1 MPEVPAARC
10 RLAAGPWWLLVNGP
24 IEPSVRHSHRAA
36 QIVVHGG
43 APCVAVGRGVRPGPI
58 VVVPPDVPHAVVDH
72 RGRALVLYVSPV
84 SLAGR
89 QLAAGR
95 FVDGGSLDPV
105 DPVTDL
111 LGALRMTNWSHADE
125 AARRTLEHLEVAEAE
140 QWREWR
146 RHRALDEAL
155 LGFPDDIALES
166 IDVARLA
173 DDVGLSVVRI
183 TETLTGG
190 LGVPLGGYVSWLR
203 IVTAIEALVDGAE
216 LESAA
221 AVARF
226 PSVGELVRACTSM
239 FGHDLAARAQSGNWL
254 SAP

>member
-1 MPEVPAARC
+1 M
-10 RLAAGPWWLLVNGP
+10 
-24 IEPSVRHSHRAA
+24 
-36 QIVVHGG
+36 
-43 APCVAVGRGVRPGPI
+43 
-58 VVVPPDVPHAVVDH
+58 
-72 RGRALVLYVSPV
+72 LYVSPV
-84 SLAGR
+84 SVAGR

-95 FVDGGSLDPV
+95 FVDGGSLDAV

-125 AARRTLEHLEVAEAE
+125 AARRTLECLEVAEAE
-140 QWREWR
+140 QWRDWR

-155 LGFPDDIALES
+155 LDLPDDIALGS
-166 IDVARLA
+166 IDVAPLA

-190 LGVPLGGYVSWLR
+190 LGVPLGGYVCWLR
-203 IVTAIEALVDGAE
+203 LVTAIESLVDGAD

-226 PSVGELVRACTSM
+226 PSVDELVRACTSM
-239 FGHDLAARAQSGNWL
+239 FGLELVALAQSGNWL